1 VAPVYT
7 NALQALKKFR
17 AISII
22 NFFGAPVRFF
32 SMIVAMPY
40 RALSGY
46 FVGQA
51 STPIFHI
58 ISSVFFLRRELSVK
72 SDPYWTR
79 QVVGRFLF
87 LFVGIMMVYGT
98 STFCATVEQLI
109 IRQRLPEVDS
119 AAYYML
125 TRFADMSGFLSAALS
140 ITLFPYAGEL
150 ASKGRSAVSL
160 VLKCSLSMV
169 VFGAALSMA
178 FVWKGEWL
186 LSILPSGE
194 LYAPFAKY
202 IPWLIAINIMGAIV
216 GFFTTAEISAGR
228 FAFLRWWI
236 PLHLIYVALMLMVTG
251 HGYLNAI
258 LPGDIVDFIASFNIT
273 SIEIMIIWIG
283 IATAIR
289 LLFSVFALATD
300 RRFSRTDPEAAVAEG
315 V

>member
-1 VAPVYT
+1 
-7 NALQALKKFR
+7 
-17 AISII
+17 
-22 NFFGAPVRFF
+22 
-32 SMIVAMPY
+32 
-40 RALSGY
+40 
-46 FVGQA
+46 
-51 STPIFHI
+51 
-58 ISSVFFLRRELSVK
+58 VFFLRRELSVK

-125 TRFADMSGFLSAALS
+125 TRFADMTGFLSAALS

-169 VFGAALSMA
+169 VFGVALSMA

-258 LPGDIVDFIASFNIT
+258 LPGDIVDFIASFNIA
-273 SIEIMIIWIG
+273 SIEIMLVWIG
-283 IATAIR
+283 VATAIR
-289 LLFSVFALATD
+289 LLCSVLALIAQH
-300 RRFSRTDPEAAVAEG
+300 RR
-315 V
+315 